1 MAHRLGSNLRIG
13 IIGAGTVGEAIRN
26 GFSNAHEVYVHDSKL
41 GTSITDVTE
50 NADVAYIAVPTPSE
64 PETGACDTS
73 IVESVLDELPD
84 GFSAIIKSTVIPGT
98 TQWLHDDC
106 PHLKIACSPEFLR
119 TRSSVEDFRNQDV
132 LVVGT
137 HHEDLAEMIFEH
149 HRQAG
154 VMRTD
159 ACFHISPTQAE
170 LVKYAKNTFYAMK
183 VIFGNQF
190 YDLSEKLGED
200 WSVVKEIITSPQEN
214 PIGPSHLDA
223 PVGEERGFGGVC
235 LPKDTL
241 ALVAELDRLGI
252 GYEILEAVLKDNAR
266 LRP

>member
-1 MAHRLGSNLRIG
+1 MRIG

-26 GFSNAHEVYVHDSKL
+26 GFSNAHEVFVHDPKL

-98 TQWLHDDC
+98 TQWLHENY
-106 PHLKIACSPEFLR
+106 PHLMIACSPEFLR
-119 TRSSVEDFRNQDV
+119 TRSSIEDFQNQDV

-137 HHEDLAEMIFEH
+137 HHGDLAEIIFEH

-154 VMRTD
+154 VLRTD
-159 ACFHISPTQAE
+159 SCFHVTPTQAE
-170 LVKYAKNTFYAMK
+170 MAKYAKNTFYAMK
-183 VIFGNQF
+183 VIFANQF
-190 YDLSEKLGED
+190 HDLSEELGED
-200 WSVVKEIITSPQEN
+200 WSVVKEIITSPQEQ
-214 PIGPSHLDA
+214 PIGPSHLDEK
-223 PVGEERGFGGVC
+223 GMDEERGFGGDC

-241 ALVAELDRLGI
+241 ALIAELDKLGI
-252 GYEILEAVLKDNAR
+252 GYEILRAVLMDNAR

>member
-1 MAHRLGSNLRIG
+1 LRIG

-26 GFSNAHEVYVHDSKL
+26 GFSNAHEVFVHDPKL

-64 PETGACDTS
+64 PGTGACDAS
-73 IVESVLDELPD
+73 IVESVLNELPD
-84 GFSAIIKSTVIPGT
+84 GFSVIIKSTVIPGT
-98 TQWLHDDC
+98 TQRLHDGC

-119 TRSSVEDFRNQDV
+119 TWSSVEDFRNQDV

-183 VIFGNQF
+183 VIFANQF
-190 YDLSEKLGED
+190 HDLSEKLGED
-200 WSVVKEIITSPQEN
+200 WSVIKEIITSPQEQV
-214 PIGPSHLDA
+214 IGPSHLDELI
-223 PVGEERGFGGVC
+223 GEEQGFGGDC
-235 LPKDTL
+235 LPKDAV
-241 ALVAELDRLGI
+241 ALVTELNRLGI
-252 GYEILEAVLKDNAR
+252 GYNILEAVIKDNAR
-266 LRP
+266 LRSDS